1 MNGQKRNAASKYQ
14 VIMNKCLCLTW
25 CKWLNFKTICFMLLM
40 DMTWSV
46 YLKTTGEGPQNLCRV
61 FLMLSLSVDSSRYQV
76 LWSDADGPAVGSTVK
91 DKHKRIN
98 TYFMVIS
105 VNYLFIHF
113 KAMLHSISH
122 WYQEISS
129 FRLKWYLYVLFI
141 QLDCDLFNIFQMYL
155 ELRTQC

>member
-1 MNGQKRNAASKYQ
+1 
-14 VIMNKCLCLTW
+14 MNKCLCLTW
-25 CKWLNFKTICFMLLM
+25 CKWLSFKTICSMLLM

-76 LWSDADGPAVGSTVK
+76 LWSDADGPAVGSTVT

-98 TYFMVIS
+98 TYIMVIS
-105 VNYLFIHF
+105 VIYLFIHF

-122 WYQEISS
+122 WYQQISS
-129 FRLKWYLYVLFI
+129 LRLKWFLFVLFI
-141 QLDCDLFNIFQMYL
+141 LLDCDLFNVIQMYL